1 MLKRRLIEIG
11 LKSSVLVLILVVW
24 QIACGVILSKTNPG
38 FVAILPPPSLVFEQA
53 VKLMGSGVLFLH
65 ILKSIQRVLIAFAIA
80 SLLAIP
86 LGIAIGWWKR
96 CEDMID
102 PLMEILRPIPP
113 LAWIP
118 LGILWFGIGDPQN
131 IFIIFLG
138 VFFPVLVNTISGV
151 KGVDKNLIWGALTL
165 GANER
170 QIFREI
176 VLPGSLPFIL
186 TGLRVGLGVGW
197 MCLVAAELVAST
209 RGLGFMI
216 QDARYLLLTERV
228 ILGMLVIGLLGYGM
242 DRGMRYLQWRLLP
255 WYATQR

>member
-1 MLKRRLIEIG
+1 MLSYVKEIL
-11 LKSSVLVLILVVW
+11 LKSSVLIGIVIVW
-24 QIACGVILSKTNPG
+24 QIVCGVILPKTHPD
-38 FVAILPPPSLVFEQA
+38 FIAILPPPSLVLEQA
-53 VKLMGSGVLFLH
+53 IKLIGNGKLFAH
-65 ILKSIQRVLIAFAIA
+65 IFKSMERVLIAFVVA
-80 SLLAIP
+80 SAMAIP

-118 LGILWFGIGDPQN
+118 LGILWFGIGDVQN

-138 VFFPVLVNTISGV
+138 IFFPVLVNTVAGV
-151 KGVDKNLIWGALTL
+151 KAVDKTLIWGAFTL
-165 GANER
+165 GANQR

-176 VLPGSLPFIL
+176 VFPGSLPYIL

-209 RGLGFMI
+209 KGLGFMI

-228 ILGMLVIGLLGYGM
+228 ILGMLVIGLLGYVM

-255 WYATQR
+255 WYQTSR

>member
-1 MLKRRLIEIG
+1 MLQQIKEIG
-11 LKSSVLVLILVVW
+11 LKSSVLVLVLVVW
-24 QIACGVILSKTNPG
+24 QILCGVILPKTHPD
-38 FVAILPPPSLVFEQA
+38 FVCILPPPSLVFEQA
-53 VKLMGSGVLFLH
+53 VKLAVGGQLFLH
-65 ILKSIQRVLIAFAIA
+65 ILKSMQRVLIAFVVASAI
-80 SLLAIP
+80 AIP

-96 CEDMID
+96 CEDMVD

-118 LGILWFGIGDPQN
+118 LGILWFGIGDTQN

-138 VFFPVLVNTISGV
+138 IFFPVLVNTIAGV
-151 KGVDKNLIWGALTL
+151 KAVDKNLIWGALTL
-165 GANER
+165 GANQR

-176 VLPGSLPFIL
+176 VLPGSLPFLL

-255 WYATQR
+255 WYQTSR

>member
-1 MLKRRLIEIG
+1 MLKHLTETAIKG
-11 LKSSVLVLILVVW
+11 SVLIFILVVW
-24 QIACGVILSKTNPG
+24 QILCGMIFPKTNPD
-38 FVAILPPPSLVFEQA
+38 FVTLLPPPSMVFDQGARLV
-53 VKLMGSGVLFLH
+53 GNGVLFIH
-65 ILKSIQRVLIAFAIA
+65 ILKSMERVLIAFFIA

-96 CEDMID
+96 CEDMVD

-151 KGVDKNLIWGALTL
+151 KGVEKNLIWGAMTL

>member
-1 MLKRRLIEIG
+1 M
-11 LKSSVLVLILVVW
+11 VL
-24 QIACGVILSKTNPG
+24 
-38 FVAILPPPSLVFEQA
+38 EQA
-53 VKLMGSGVLFLH
+53 IKLISNGQLFVH
-65 ILKSIQRVLIAFAIA
+65 ILKSMQRVIIAFVV
-80 SLLAIP
+80 SCVLAIP

-96 CEDMID
+96 FEDMVD

-118 LGILWFGIGDPQN
+118 LGILWLGIGDTQN

-138 VFFPVLVNTISGV
+138 IFFPVLVNTISGV
-151 KGVDKNLIWGALTL
+151 KAVDKNLIWAALTL
-165 GANER
+165 GANQR

-176 VLPGSLPFIL
+176 IVPGSLPFL
-186 TGLRVGLGVGW
+186 MTGLRVGLGVGW

-228 ILGMLVIGLLGYGM
+228 ILGMLVIGLLGYAM
-242 DRGMRYLQWRLLP
+242 DRGMRYLQWLLLP
-255 WYATQR
+255 WYVTSR

>member
-1 MLKRRLIEIG
+1 MLTHVKEIL
-11 LKSSVLVLILVVW
+11 LKSSVLVGILIVW
-24 QIACGVILSKTNPG
+24 QLVCGVILPKTNPD
-38 FVAILPPPSLVFEQA
+38 FTAILPPPSLVLEQA
-53 VKLMGSGVLFLH
+53 VKLIANGKLFIH
-65 ILKSIQRVLIAFAIA
+65 ILKSMERVLIAFIVACV
-80 SLLAIP
+80 LAIP

-96 CEDMID
+96 CEDMVD

-118 LGILWFGIGDPQN
+118 LGILWFGIGDTQN

-138 VFFPVLVNTISGV
+138 VFFPVLVNTIAGV
-151 KGVDKNLIWGALTL
+151 KAVDKTLIWGALTL
-165 GANER
+165 GANQR

-176 VLPGSLPFIL
+176 VFPGSLPFIL

-228 ILGMLVIGLLGYGM
+228 ILGMLVIGLLGYFM

-255 WYATQR
+255 WYQTSR